1 MAQLSGGKFRYMKR
15 VQKAQ
20 YEPHE
25 AEAELSFSI
34 GENEANVDQFM
45 DGVVREV
52 HLRVDEM
59 LGISR
64 PREVAYVER
73 VEHEVVAA
81 QPVTEAVRRTR
92 GPNKTKVTPSAALS
106 ELETLAAA
114 NKADKD
120 PAAVEEDDA
129 PTKSQEGQQ
138 APIEATSA
146 DPAAV
151 GEEDWEAPARVVPD
165 KELSDACA
173 ARNQVIKNPDAIR
186 GLVAKYAEP
195 NHGLK
200 HIPGDKREAFLVD
213 LAKLS

>member
-64 PREVAYVER
+64 PREVAYVE
-73 VEHEVVAA
+73 HVAA

-92 GPNKTKVTPSAALS
+92 GPNKAKVTPSAALS
-106 ELETLAAA
+106 ELEALAAA

-120 PAAVEEDDA
+120 PAAVEDDDA
-129 PTKSQEGQQ
+129 PTKSQEGQ
-138 APIEATSA
+138 AEATSA

-151 GEEDWEAPARVVPD
+151 GEEDWEAPKTTARVVPD